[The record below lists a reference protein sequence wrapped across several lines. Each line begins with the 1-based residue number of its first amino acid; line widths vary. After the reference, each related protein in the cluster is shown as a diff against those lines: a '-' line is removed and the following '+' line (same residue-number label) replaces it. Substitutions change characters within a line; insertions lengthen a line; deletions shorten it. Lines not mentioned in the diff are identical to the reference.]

1 MKVGELELDL
11 ELAERPPPP
20 PHWLAIRNAVQACD
34 IAVAE
39 QVLGELVVVDELEDA
54 RARRRRRARRRGGA

>member
-11 ELAERPPPP
+11 DLELPEY
-20 PHWLAIRNAVQACD
+20 WLAFRNAEQACNL
-34 IAVAE
+34 AVGR
-39 QVLGELVVVDELEDA
+39 VLGELAVVDELEEA